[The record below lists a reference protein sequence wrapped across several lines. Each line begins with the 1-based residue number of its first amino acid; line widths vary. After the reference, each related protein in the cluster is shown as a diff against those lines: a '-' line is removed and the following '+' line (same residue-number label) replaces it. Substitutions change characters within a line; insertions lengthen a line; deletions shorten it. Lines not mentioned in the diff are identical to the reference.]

1 MSKKNYKELAAQILA
16 LVGRKENVNRVYHCQ
31 TRLRFTLADEGK
43 ADQEAL
49 ERLNGVRKVMI
60 SSGVY
65 QVVIGTDVADV
76 FEELEPLV
84 GAANGTEDVTAEK
97 KGIVNTIVDFVSS
110 IFMPVIPALSGAGM
124 LKALLALLVV
134 FRLIDN
140 TSQTYA
146 LFNLFSDSVFYFLPM
161 MLAYTEAQ
169 KLKCNPILAVGV
181 AGIMIHPNWLA
192 MVAAGEAVHFFGIV
206 PFRLVNYAS
215 TVIPIIL
222 VVLIQA
228 RVEKALN
235 KVIPK
240 AVNMIFVPMLTFL
253 VMGTL
258 ALSLLGPVGNFV
270 GGYLAMLFDFLS
282 VNASWAPAVLIGTFL
297 PLMVMFGMHTAVGP
311 LGTMQM
317 AELGYD
323 SIFGPGCVCSNIA
336 QGVASLVV
344 TMRTKNTNDRS
355 LATSSGVT
363 ALMGITEPVLYG
375 VNLPKKY
382 PLVAAMIGGGFG
394 GLYAGLTHTHRF
406 ATGSS
411 GLPAVLLYIGDDTM
425 RYFNNIVIALVITIV
440 VTAVT
445 TFFLSLKYEKGE
457 SREVADAPKESQANA
472 TKAAETVVICAPA
485 EGELVSMKEIPD
497 ETFASGVL
505 GPCVGIRPV
514 SGLVYA
520 PFAGTIS
527 VVAETGHAIGV
538 TAEDGT
544 EVLIHVGVDTVQM
557 NGKGFSPK
565 VKEGEKVKSGQMLLE
580 FDQKTVKEAGYSD
593 IAVII
598 VTSAESLDVVKTGM
612 VHKGEEIIRAGQKGD
627 TNAIS

>member
-1 MSKKNYKELAAQILA
+1 MSRKNYKELAAQILSR
-16 LVGRKENVNRVYHCQ
+16 VGGKENVNRVYHCQ

-43 ADQEAL
+43 ADKDALEAL
-49 ERLNGVRKVMI
+49 DGVRKVMI

-76 FEELEPLV
+76 FDELEPLV
-84 GAANGTEDVTAEK
+84 GPKTEADDTQAQAR
-97 KGIVNTIVDFVSS
+97 GIVNTIVDFVSS
-110 IFMPVIPALSGAGM
+110 IFMPIIPALSGAGM

-134 FRLIDN
+134 FHLIDN
-140 TSQTYA
+140 TSQTYS

-192 MVAAGEAVHFFGIV
+192 MVAAGEAVRFFGVI
-206 PFRLVNYAS
+206 PFRLVGYAS
-215 TVIPIIL
+215 SVIPIIL
-222 VVLIQA
+222 VVLVQA

-235 KVIPK
+235 KIIPK

-258 ALSLLGPVGNFV
+258 ALSLLGPIGNFV
-270 GGYLAMLFDFLS
+270 GSYLAVFFDFLS

-344 TMRTKNTNDRS
+344 ALRTKDAAADRS
-355 LATSSGVT
+355 LAASSGVT

-425 RYFNNIVIALVITIV
+425 SYFYNIIIALVITIV
-440 VTAVT
+440 VTAVV
-445 TFFLSLKYEKGE
+445 TFVLSLRFEKTERAGE
-457 SREVADAPKESQANA
+457 KKPADPSAAKPVSSEPGLILAPV
-472 TKAAETVVICAPA
+472 T
-485 EGELVSMKEIPD
+485 GELVGMSEIPD

-505 GPCVGIRPV
+505 GPGLGIRPS
-514 SGLVYA
+514 SGQVYA

-527 VVAETGHAIGV
+527 TVADSGHAVGM
-538 TAEDGT
+538 TSADGM
-544 EVLIHVGVDTVQM
+544 ELLIHVGVDTVQM
-557 NGKGFSPK
+557 NGKGFTPR
-565 VKEGEKVKSGQMLLE
+565 VQEGDTVTAGQELLE
-580 FDQKTVKEAGYSD
+580 FDRKAIADAGYPD
-593 IAVII
+593 IVVVI
-598 VTSAESLDVVKTGM
+598 VTSADRMENLDIAGTGQIEHGARM
-612 VHKGEEIIRAGQKGD
+612 IRMK
-627 TNAIS
+627 

>member
-16 LVGRKENVNRVYHCQ
+16 HVGGKENVNRVYHCQ
-31 TRLRFTLADEGK
+31 TRLRFSLADEGK
-43 ADQEAL
+43 ADQKAL
-49 ERLNGVRKVMI
+49 EALNGVRKVMS

-84 GAANGTEDVTAEK
+84 GPKTGEDKAPTEK
-97 KGIVNTIVDFVSS
+97 KGIINTVVDFVSS
-110 IFMPVIPALSGAGM
+110 IFMPIIPALSGAGM

-134 FRLIDN
+134 FQLIDN

-215 TVIPIIL
+215 SVIPIIL

-253 VMGTL
+253 IMGTL
-258 ALSLLGPVGNFV
+258 ALSILGPIGNFV
-270 GGYLAMLFDFLS
+270 GGYLAILFDFLS

-344 TMRTKNTNDRS
+344 ALRTKNKEDRS

-382 PLVAAMIGGGFG
+382 PLIAAMIGGGFG

-425 RYFNNIVIALVITIV
+425 RYFYNIIIALAITIV
-440 VTAVT
+440 VTAAVT
-445 TFFLSLKYEKGE
+445 FILSLRYEKDE
-457 SREVADAPKESQANA
+457 SSQKTNTSKDIPEEIHKGADPE
-472 TKAAETVVICAPA
+472 VICAPLD
-485 EGELVSMKEIPD
+485 GELIPMEEIPD

-505 GPCVGIRPV
+505 GPCVGIRPE
-514 SGLVYA
+514 SGSVYA

-527 VVAETGHAIGV
+527 IVAETGHAIGI
-538 TAEDGT
+538 TGEAGT
-544 EVLIHVGVDTVQM
+544 ELLIHVGVDTVQM

-565 VKEGEKVKSGQMLLE
+565 VKEGEKVKSGQKLLD
-580 FDQKTVKEAGYSD
+580 FDQKAIKEAGYSD
-593 IAVII
+593 VAVVIA
-598 VTSAESLDVVKTGM
+598 TSADSLEHVKTGTVRM
-612 VHKGEEIIRAGQKGD
+612 GEEIFRTGQKGD
-627 TNAIS
+627 GNGLS